1 MAVEQRTARRSRRA
15 TSNPISTNTTRFRR
29 CDIEMRS
36 QSAGSARGSW
46 DGRDR
51 KRIAMNLRRRKFLR
65 LAAGAATAAAVAR
78 TARAQAQDFPAR
90 PVRIITHSAPGGS
103 PDALLRIVAD
113 RLSQMWGRQVLALNH
128 PGAGG
133 AVAARTAAAAAPDG
147 YTLYMPA
154 SSAFVTL
161 PGLQANLPLEVP
173 RDFVPVGFVG
183 EQPFFISVAS
193 SLGVATL
200 AEFIAL
206 AKKRPGE
213 ISYAATG
220 RGTLSHLAGEALQQ
234 RTGIKLLMV
243 PYLGC
248 TAQALNDV
256 IGGRVPMV
264 IDGYP
269 PLAGALSA
277 GAIKALAIGSTR
289 RLPDFPDLPTVAE
302 TLPGFSPGGW
312 LALVAP
318 VGTPDAIVHKL
329 SADLGAAA
337 TDPATKS
344 RLETTGNY
352 PHPMTPAELLA
363 FIHAEQQMWKPLLEQ
378 IARNPWCRTRAGPD
392 YLGNKEAS
400 SFAPGNLLSWSITAL
415 VPA

>member
-1 MAVEQRTARRSRRA
+1 MTLPR
-15 TSNPISTNTTRFRR
+15 
-29 CDIEMRS
+29 
-36 QSAGSARGSW
+36 
-46 DGRDR
+46 
-51 KRIAMNLRRRKFLR
+51 
-65 LAAGAATAAAVAR
+65 
-78 TARAQAQDFPAR
+78 
-90 PVRIITHSAPGGS
+90 
-103 PDALLRIVAD
+103 
-113 RLSQMWGRQVLALNH
+113 
-128 PGAGG
+128 
-133 AVAARTAAAAAPDG
+133 DG

-161 PGLQANLPLEVP
+161 PGLQAGLPLEVP

-183 EQPFFISVAS
+183 LQPFLLSVTA
-193 SLGVATL
+193 SLGIKTL
-200 AEFIAL
+200 PEFIAL
-206 AKKRPGE
+206 AKQKPDD

-220 RGTLSHLAGEALQQ
+220 RGTLSHLTGEALQQ
-234 RTGIKLLMV
+234 RAGIKLLMV
-243 PYLGC
+243 PYLGG

-277 GAIKALAIGSTR
+277 GAIKALAIGATK

-318 VGTPDAIVHKL
+318 VGTPDAVVRKL
-329 SADLGAAA
+329 SEDLRSAV

-344 RLETTGNY
+344 RLETTGNS

-363 FIHAEQQMWKPLLEQ
+363 FIHAEQQMWKPVLEQ
-378 IARNPWCRTRAGPD
+378 IARNP
-392 YLGNKEAS
+392 
-400 SFAPGNLLSWSITAL
+400 
-415 VPA
+415 

>member
-1 MAVEQRTARRSRRA
+1 MTL
-15 TSNPISTNTTRFRR
+15 P
-29 CDIEMRS
+29 
-36 QSAGSARGSW
+36 
-46 DGRDR
+46 
-51 KRIAMNLRRRKFLR
+51 RRRFLH
-65 LAAGAATAAAVAR
+65 LAAGAVALPAVSR
-78 TARAQAQDFPAR
+78 MARAQAQDYPSK

-103 PDALLRIVAD
+103 PDALLRIVGD
-113 RLSQMWGRQVLALNH
+113 RLSQMWRQQVITLNQ

-133 AVAARTAAAAAPDG
+133 SVAARAAAQAAPDG

-183 EQPFFISVAS
+183 EQPFFLSVVTA
-193 SLGVATL
+193 LGVTTL
-200 AEFIAL
+200 PDFIAL

-220 RGTLSHLAGEALQQ
+220 RGTLSHLVGEALQQ
-234 RTGIKLLMV
+234 RADIRLLMV
-243 PYLGC
+243 PYLGG

-256 IGGRVPMV
+256 ISGRVPMV

-269 PLAGALSA
+269 PLAGALQS
-277 GAIKALAIGSTR
+277 GAIKALAVGSTE
-289 RLPDFPDLPTVAE
+289 RLPDFPDLPTGAE
-302 TLPGFSPGGW
+302 TLSGFNARGW

-329 SADLGAAA
+329 SEDLRSAVR
-337 TDPATKS
+337 DPATKT

-363 FIHAEQQMWKPLLEQ
+363 FIHAEQQMWKPVLER
-378 IARNPWCRTRAGPD
+378 IARNP
-392 YLGNKEAS
+392 
-400 SFAPGNLLSWSITAL
+400 
-415 VPA
+415 

>member
-1 MAVEQRTARRSRRA
+1 
-15 TSNPISTNTTRFRR
+15 
-29 CDIEMRS
+29 
-36 QSAGSARGSW
+36 
-46 DGRDR
+46 
-51 KRIAMNLRRRKFLR
+51 MNLPRRKFLR
-65 LAAGAATAAAVAR
+65 LAAGAATAAALAR

-234 RTGIKLLMV
+234 RGA
-243 PYLGC
+243 YLWSS
-248 TAQALNDV
+248 TV
-256 IGGRVPMV
+256 
-264 IDGYP
+264 
-269 PLAGALSA
+269 
-277 GAIKALAIGSTR
+277 TR
-289 RLPDFPDLPTVAE
+289 RLRERCRPERSKRLRSARRRGFPTFPMCQPPRKRSQ
-302 TLPGFSPGGW
+302 TLKFAAGSRW
-312 LALVAP
+312 SRRSARL
-318 VGTPDAIVHKL
+318 TP
-329 SADLGAAA
+329 S
-337 TDPATKS
+337 
-344 RLETTGNY
+344 Y
-352 PHPMTPAELLA
+352 
-363 FIHAEQQMWKPLLEQ
+363 
-378 IARNPWCRTRAGPD
+378 
-392 YLGNKEAS
+392 AS
-400 SFAPGNLLSWSITAL
+400 
-415 VPA
+415 

>member
-1 MAVEQRTARRSRRA
+1 
-15 TSNPISTNTTRFRR
+15 
-29 CDIEMRS
+29 
-36 QSAGSARGSW
+36 
-46 DGRDR
+46 
-51 KRIAMNLRRRKFLR
+51 
-65 LAAGAATAAAVAR
+65 LAAGAAAVATVAP
-78 TARAQAQDFPAR
+78 TAHAQAQDFPAR

-113 RLSQMWGRQVLALNH
+113 RLSQMWSRQVLALNH

-133 AVAARTAAAAAPDG
+133 VVAARTAAAAAPDG

-200 AEFIAL
+200 PEFIAL

-220 RGTLSHLAGEALQQ
+220 RGTLSHLAGEGLQQ

-243 PYLGC
+243 PCLGG

-256 IGGRVPMV
+256 MVGRVPMV

-269 PLAGALSA
+269 PLAGALQT
-277 GAIKALAIGSTR
+277 GAIKALAVGSTA
-289 RLPDFPDLPTVAE
+289 RLSDFPDVPTAAE
-302 TLPGFSPGGW
+302 TLPGFKVSGW

-318 VGTPDAIVHKL
+318 VGTPQDIVRKL
-329 SADLGAAA
+329 SEDLRAAV

-344 RLETTGNY
+344 KLETTGNY
-352 PHPMTPAELLA
+352 PHPMTPAELLT
-363 FIHAEQQMWKPLLEQ
+363 FIHVEQQMWKPILEA
-378 IARNPWCRTRAGPD
+378 I
-392 YLGNKEAS
+392 K
-400 SFAPGNLLSWSITAL
+400 
-415 VPA
+415 

>member
-78 TARAQAQDFPAR
+78 TARAQAQDFPAK

-103 PDALLRIVAD
+103 PDALLRIVGD
-113 RLSQMWGRQVLALNH
+113 RLSQMWARQIVVLNH

-133 AVAARTAAAAAPDG
+133 AVAARTAAQAAPDG

-161 PGLQANLPLEVP
+161 SGLQANLPLEVP

-183 EQPFFISVAS
+183 EQPFFLSVATT
-193 SLGVATL
+193 LGVTTL
-200 AEFIAL
+200 PEFIAL

-220 RGTLSHLAGEALQQ
+220 RGTLSHLVGEALQQ
-234 RTGIKLLMV
+234 RADIQLLMV
-243 PYLGC
+243 PYLGG

-264 IDGYP
+264 IDGLP
-269 PLAGALSA
+269 PLAGALQGGS
-277 GAIKALAIGSTR
+277 IKALAVGSTQ
-289 RLPDFPDLPTVAE
+289 RLPDFPTLPTAAE
-302 TLPGFSPGGW
+302 TLPGFSARGW

-318 VGTPDAIVHKL
+318 VGTPETIVHKL
-329 SADLGAAA
+329 SEDLRTAVR
-337 TDPATKS
+337 DPATKT

-352 PHPMTPAELLA
+352 PHPM
-363 FIHAEQQMWKPLLEQ
+363 
-378 IARNPWCRTRAGPD
+378 
-392 YLGNKEAS
+392 
-400 SFAPGNLLSWSITAL
+400 
-415 VPA
+415 

>member
-1 MAVEQRTARRSRRA
+1 MRLCRR
-15 TSNPISTNTTRFRR
+15 
-29 CDIEMRS
+29 E
-36 QSAGSARGSW
+36 
-46 DGRDR
+46 
-51 KRIAMNLRRRKFLR
+51 FLH
-65 LAAGAATAAAVAR
+65 LSAAAPALALVSSS
-78 TARAQAQDFPAR
+78 ARAQAQEFPAR

-183 EQPFFISVAS
+183 EQPFFVTVAS
-193 SLGVATL
+193 SLGVTTL
-200 AEFIAL
+200 PEFIAF
-206 AKKRPGE
+206 AKERPGE

-243 PYLGC
+243 PYLGG

-256 IGGRVPMV
+256 IVGRVPMV

-269 PLAGALSA
+269 PLAGVLQS
-277 GAIKALAIGSTR
+277 GAVKALAVGSTA
-289 RLPDFPDLPTVAE
+289 RLPDFPDVPTAAE
-302 TLPGFSPGGW
+302 TIPGFNVRGW

-318 VGTPDAIVHKL
+318 VGTPDAIVRKL
-329 SADLGAAA
+329 SQDLSVAASH
-337 TDPATKS
+337 PETKTK
-344 RLETTGNY
+344 LETTGNY
-352 PHPMTPAELLA
+352 PHPMTPDELLA
-363 FIHAEQQMWKPLLEQ
+363 FIHAEQQAWKPVLEQ
-378 IARNPWCRTRAGPD
+378 IARNP
-392 YLGNKEAS
+392 
-400 SFAPGNLLSWSITAL
+400 
-415 VPA
+415 